1 MSRIGKKVIDLP
13 EKTEISVSGSTV
25 TVKGAKGTLSRTFSP
40 DLLVKAENKIKAE
53 DIVKKDDI
61 VNRGSITIKQ
71 PASLGFKED
80 GFFLVIDAQ
89 PEAIKHAEKLL
100 KGVAEKYKNK
110 EEVLKKIKEE
120 EDKAIEGLGNI
131 LG

>member
-1 MSRIGKKVIDLP
+1 MQEV
-13 EKTEISVSGSTV
+13 
-25 TVKGAKGTLSRTFSP
+25 F
-40 DLLVKAENKIKAE
+40 LLKSENKLKAE

-61 VNRGSITIKQ
+61 VNRGSIAIKQ

-89 PEAIKHAEKLL
+89 PAALKRAEELL

-110 EEVLKKIKEE
+110 EAVLKKIKEE
-120 EDKAIEGLGNI
+120 EDKAIEGFGNI

>member
-1 MSRIGKKVIDLP
+1 MQEV
-13 EKTEISVSGSTV
+13 
-25 TVKGAKGTLSRTFSP
+25 F
-40 DLLVKAENKIKAE
+40 LVKAEDKQKAE

-61 VNRGSITIKQ
+61 VNRGSIAIKQ
-71 PASLGFKED
+71 PSALGFKED

-89 PEAIKHAEKLL
+89 PEAIKRAEELL
-100 KGVAEKYKNK
+100 KGVAEKYMKK

-120 EDKAIEGLGNI
+120 EDRAIEGLGNI